1 MADERFADASFL
13 TPEGDALRVWH
24 PDYDRAVRDEPLLMP
39 EVTKQASGA
48 WLKSSI
54 ELGFIERASMLIEGT
69 WRDPAVPLSTLAQ
82 ARQVGYRTH
91 AVLVA
96 VPPEVSRVEM
106 LACFYEPALNGDPA
120 RWTPPS
126 AQDEAVANL
135 EDTAVALAHSEDV
148 DTFSVVTREAVF
160 VVDQEP
166 AGPHRAQII
175 TEGLERARA
184 AFWAPRSRSEWLDRV
199 DIYYEAHQRLTFE
212 TPDAIAVWEQLLNH
226 DVPTIERVHPHLR
239 LPETGGSARRFDAA
253 PERLRTRE
261 NLGRA
266 VSNPEQAPRFED
278 SSHQHTDGPY
288 LG

>member
-1 MADERFADASFL
+1 MASPRRARHAHATWSSDERFADASFFA
-13 TPEGDALRVWH
+13 PEGDALRVWH

-54 ELGFIERASMLIEGT
+54 ELGFIERTSMLIEGT

-106 LACFYEPALNGDPA
+106 LARFYEPALNGDPA

-126 AQDEAVANL
+126 AHDEAVANL

-160 VVDQEP
+160 RRRP
-166 AGPHRAQII
+166 
-175 TEGLERARA
+175 RARRP
-184 AFWAPRSRSEWLDRV
+184 APRADHHRRSRAGTRGVLGAEVTKRVARPSRHLLRGSSALDVR
-199 DIYYEAHQRLTFE
+199 
-212 TPDAIAVWEQLLNH
+212 N
-226 DVPTIERVHPHLR
+226 
-239 LPETGGSARRFDAA
+239 ARRDRRLGNCSTTMCRPSNGSTRTYASLKPVAA
-253 PERLRTRE
+253 HGGLKRP
-261 NLGRA
+261 GFG
-266 VSNPEQAPRFED
+266 SD
-278 SSHQHTDGPY
+278 SSEGESDHAQEVRPAVA
-288 LG
+288 